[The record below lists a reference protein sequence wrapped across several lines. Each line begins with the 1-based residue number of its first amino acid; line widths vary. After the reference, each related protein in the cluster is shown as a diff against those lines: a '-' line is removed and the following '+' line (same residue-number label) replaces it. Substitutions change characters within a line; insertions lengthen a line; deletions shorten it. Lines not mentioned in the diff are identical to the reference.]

1 VLLGRSGGR
10 ARVVHPAIP
19 GRAPHLYHA
28 LRCFCLGA
36 FAALQ
41 RGVDDGEEIPFAF
54 EEHGGLGRP
63 ALYEY
68 KPLVR
73 GFVESRADDL
83 AGLDDARLAAYE
95 LRREPAARIFAR
107 AHAGPAADEDHA
119 IHRSVLVP
127 LLVATAE
134 ASGGFDWKDDAFDRA
149 YNDLEQ
155 SLFRE
160 RHGYAA
166 VAPLIGVSAGG
177 EVELG
182 GGIRVRAAA
191 TGEIAAHWPEAQG
204 LLPPSFGR
212 EPDRLCVLELEA
224 TLEREAREAPDAP
237 AELADAVTAVR
248 LATAAPV
255 AAGPVIFERLDWR
268 PYGIRPMVPIAATQ
282 PNGEPTRLD
291 RFRGGVAARL
301 RDRLGL
307 ADDDPRLAEAL
318 DRWELSLFQ
327 ADPFRS
333 EQLRESLAALLGGGD
348 GLAIAV
354 LRAAVLL
361 GDAAHERTSLLERL
375 RALAAGRPA
384 EEAAADAVR
393 RALVEV
399 LLDGDRR
406 RVVATLDETLLG
418 ARAAPETRRDV
429 GAVA

>member
-1 VLLGRSGGR
+1 M
-10 ARVVHPAIP
+10 PP
-19 GRAPHLYHA
+19 RAPHVHHA
-28 LRCFCLGA
+28 VRCFCLGA
-36 FAALQ
+36 FAVLQ
-41 RGVDDGEEIPFAF
+41 RALDGGEEIPFAF

-73 GFVESRADDL
+73 DFVESRADDL
-83 AGLDDARLAAYE
+83 ADLDDARLAVYE

-107 AHAGPAADEDHA
+107 AHAGPGTDEDRA
-119 IHRSVLVP
+119 VYRSVLLP

-134 ASGGFDWKDDAFDRA
+134 TSGGFDWKDDAFERA
-149 YNDLEQ
+149 YGELEQ

-166 VAPLIGVSAGG
+166 IAPLIGVSAGA

-212 EPDRLCVLELEA
+212 EPDRLCVVELQT
-224 TLEREAREAPDAP
+224 TLDRRAKEAPDAP

-301 RDRLGL
+301 RERLAL

-333 EQLRESLAALLGGGD
+333 EQLRESLGALLGGGD
-348 GLAIAV
+348 GVAIAV

-361 GDAAHERTSLLERL
+361 GDAATERTSLLERL
-375 RALAAGRPA
+375 RALAGGGPA
-384 EEAAADAVR
+384 DAPAADAVR

-406 RVVATLDETLLG
+406 RLVAALDDTLLG
-418 ARAAPETRRDV
+418 LRAAPEIRRDV
-429 GAVA
+429 DAVA

>member
-1 VLLGRSGGR
+1 MVT
-10 ARVVHPAIP
+10 
-19 GRAPHLYHA
+19 RAPHVYHA

-36 FAALQ
+36 FAVLQ
-41 RGVDDGEEIPFAF
+41 RVLDGGDEIPFAF
-54 EEHGGLGRP
+54 EEHSGLGKP
-63 ALYEY
+63 SLYEY

-73 GFVESRADDL
+73 GFVEARAEEL
-83 AGLDDARLAAYE
+83 AGLEDARLAIYE
-95 LRREPAARIFAR
+95 LRREPSARIFAR
-107 AHAGPAADEDHA
+107 AHAGPAPDEERA
-119 IHRSVLVP
+119 VYRSVLVP

-149 YNDLEQ
+149 YAELEE

-166 VAPLIGVSAGG
+166 IAPLIGISAGG

-182 GGIRVRAAA
+182 GGMRVRAAA
-191 TGEIAAHWPEAQG
+191 PGEIAEHWPEAQS

-212 EPDRLCVLELEA
+212 EPDRLCVLELQA
-224 TLEREAREAPDAP
+224 TLDRGAEAAPDAP
-237 AELADAVTAVR
+237 AELSDAVTAVR
-248 LATAAPV
+248 LATAAPL

-301 RDRLGL
+301 LQRLAL
-307 ADDDPRLAEAL
+307 ADEDTRLAEAL

-361 GDAAHERTSLLERL
+361 GDAAQERTSLLKRL
-375 RALAAGRPA
+375 RGLASGEEADAAG
-384 EEAAADAVR
+384 ADAVR

-406 RVVATLDETLLG
+406 RVVAALDDALLG
-418 ARAAPETRRDV
+418 LRSPPDTRRNVD
-429 GAVA
+429 AVA